1 MLLCSM
7 GNQIKHVY
15 YRLASDNIKNKSNKS
30 VKQKNIKI
38 EKKKIAK
45 RGEVTS

>member
-1 MLLCSM
+1 MVFFSIMLLCSM

-30 VKQKNIKI
+30 VK
-38 EKKKIAK
+38 KKKHK
-45 RGEVTS
+45 NRKKKDC